1 MFRHQSAILRDFI
14 NDKVSL
20 VKHVFQALVAFTSV
34 LQIESLKAFYDV
46 E

>member
-1 MFRHQSAILRDFI
+1 MFRHQSAILSQRQSFQ
-14 NDKVSL
+14 VQ
-20 VKHVFQALVAFTSV
+20 HVFQALVAFTSV